1 MNANEQ
7 TAVPGRG
14 SALIFAQRMEAKLA
28 RNIHKGGRGNW
39 LNTRVSVLLDRLL
52 DEVIELEGELEKY
65 AGPPGE
71 GPKEHAEAVANEC
84 ADVAN
89 FAMMIADWH
98 LERAKLS

>member
-7 TAVPGRG
+7 TAVL
-14 SALIFAQRMEAKLA
+14 AFAQRMEAKLA
-28 RNIHKGGRGNW
+28 KNIRKGGRGNW

-52 DEVIELEGELEKY
+52 DEVIELEGELEKH
-65 AGPPGE
+65 PGE

-89 FAMMIADWH
+89 FAMMIADWY
-98 LERAKLS
+98 LERAKVL

>member
-7 TAVPGRG
+7 TAV
-14 SALIFAQRMEAKLA
+14 LIFAQRMEAKLA
-28 RNIHKGGRGNW
+28 KNIRKGGRGNW

-52 DEVIELEGELEKY
+52 DEVIELEGELEKH
-65 AGPPGE
+65 PGE

-89 FAMMIADWH
+89 FAMMIVDWH
-98 LERAKLS
+98 LERAKLL

>member
-7 TAVPGRG
+7 TAVL
-14 SALIFAQRMEAKLA
+14 AFAQRMEAKLA
-28 RNIHKGGRGNW
+28 KNIRKGGRGNW

-52 DEVIELEGELEKY
+52 DEVIELEGELEKH
-65 AGPPGE
+65 PGE

-89 FAMMIADWH
+89 FAMMIVDWH
-98 LERAKLS
+98 LERAKLL